1 MLLCRSPLQVTPVHL
16 GKETL
21 GVTTELAAADGHQ
34 LSRHG
39 HRAQSLATMTSEA
52 LITAYAGS
60 PAFRPSSSTASLV
73 MDEVMMVPPPTS
85 IFTWAVVAPRFT
97 SRILPLMMF
106 RALRR
111 MVLSLCRDDGPT
123 AASLLSARRAVPP
136 GRAGSF
142 RGGRRCGRRQ
152 FAGARADSTLSA

>member
-97 SRILPLMMF
+97 SRILPLMIF

-111 MVLSLCRDDGPT
+111 MLVSFLVMRGLLVPAAGRHGQARSLREPDGLQMARGP
-123 AASLLSARRAVPP
+123 AIQRPHVYVQVRLL
-136 GRAGSF
+136 
-142 RGGRRCGRRQ
+142 
-152 FAGARADSTLSA
+152 